1 MLGNADFRTIWYVG
15 SLAEFGRRF
24 ELLALSWLILQITEG
39 YFALGLV
46 LVFNNL
52 ARPFVSLYAGYIA
65 DRFSRRK
72 VLLVSQGITLAT
84 TGALLGAMS
93 YDLSLV
99 QPWHVF
105 AAAFVQGLTK
115 AIEDPSRRTAIIDI
129 VGRRR
134 LVNAVSLDV
143 ISQNAGKML
152 GPVAAGVLLD
162 RTGFPGPTRSCWQ
175 PMPAIGSSSPG
186 CTSPSRRM
194 APGSNRWDGACAEQ
208 SAGLGAPR

>member
-72 VLLVSQGITLAT
+72 VLLVSQGITVAT

-93 YDLSLV
+93 YDLSLFNPGTFSPPRLFKV
-99 QPWHVF
+99 LPRR
-105 AAAFVQGLTK
+105 
-115 AIEDPSRRTAIIDI
+115 SRTHRA
-129 VGRRR
+129 GRR
-134 LVNAVSLDV
+134 
-143 ISQNAGKML
+143 
-152 GPVAAGVLLD
+152 
-162 RTGFPGPTRSCWQ
+162 
-175 PMPAIGSSSPG
+175 
-186 CTSPSRRM
+186 
-194 APGSNRWDGACAEQ
+194 
-208 SAGLGAPR
+208 

>member
-99 QPWHVF
+99 QTLARF
-105 AAAFVQGLTK
+105 
-115 AIEDPSRRTAIIDI
+115 
-129 VGRRR
+129 RRR
-134 LVNAVSLDV
+134 VCS
-143 ISQNAGKML
+143 
-152 GPVAAGVLLD
+152 
-162 RTGFPGPTRSCWQ
+162 RSYQ
-175 PMPAIGSSSPG
+175 G
-186 CTSPSRRM
+186 
-194 APGSNRWDGACAEQ
+194 D
-208 SAGLGAPR
+208 